1 MTPPKSK
8 KPSSHQE
15 TKALPA
21 CYHSRSRPWTRTR
34 YTLSNGGL
42 PRLCLQCFPR
52 IRQSCSEAS
61 SRRFLSVLHRPTA
74 LYAIRRRYCSSS
86 KHLSC
91 MLFRLSQN
99 LRNSKHFFRKIAFA
113 NHITFPTVAPY
124 TAKSFSPSR
133 PSAAFRG
140 PSSKAPTAQT
150 PIRCVYAA
158 K

>member
-8 KPSSHQE
+8 NLRPIKRRRLCLRVTTLVRVHGRALVIPSL
-15 TKALPA
+15 TV
-21 CYHSRSRPWTRTR
+21 
-34 YTLSNGGL
+34 GF
-42 PRLCLQCFPR
+42 RLCLQCFPH

-91 MLFRLSQN
+91 MLLRLSQN

-113 NHITFPTVAPY
+113 YHIAFPTVAPY